1 MIIRGSVGPEDSG
14 AWVEQWET
22 DEAKSYSTRQEGGQG
37 LHPLRSFNFRENGP
51 EFTRPSQP
59 SVEHHQMSPAVPSQ
73 LLKWIDKG
81 YRWAPGPP
89 QGGELPFPAKMIF
102 LTC

>member
-1 MIIRGSVGPEDSG
+1 MGPEDSS

-22 DEAKSYSTRQEGGQG
+22 DEAKPYSTRQEGGHG
-37 LHPLRSFNFRENGP
+37 PHPFRENGP
-51 EFTRPSQP
+51 EFTRPSQ
-59 SVEHHQMSPAVPSQ
+59 SRVERHQMSPAVPSQ
-73 LLKWIDKG
+73 LLKWIHKG
-81 YRWAPGPP
+81 YRWAPSPP